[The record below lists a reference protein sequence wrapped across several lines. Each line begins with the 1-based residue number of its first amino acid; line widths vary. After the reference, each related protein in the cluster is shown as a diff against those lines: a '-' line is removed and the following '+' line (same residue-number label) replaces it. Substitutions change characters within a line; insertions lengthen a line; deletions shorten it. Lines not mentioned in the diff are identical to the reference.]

1 MTDGL
6 RLRVHYGVARLVTWI
21 VHRLLGFRRGVIRGN
36 LSRSCPELPVVR
48 LREIEREFIRRQGEL
63 AAEVLYASRIGAD
76 ELRERVTLANPEVLA
91 QAAAPRP
98 LILVGAHHGN
108 FEWML
113 QRVSLEL
120 GERLVGLYKP
130 ISNARVD
137 AWFYRMRSRFGARM
151 IAAKS
156 LLQELARFR
165 DASGIG
171 FLADQVPRSSPE
183 KHWTEFLAQDTPFFM
198 GPELL
203 SRALRSPACIVR
215 MRRLGRGRYQLEF
228 EPLNV
233 AGEKLPHGELTM
245 RYARALEAW
254 IRDDP
259 AGWWW
264 SHKRWKLR
272 RNGERG
278 SGIGDGG

>member
-6 RLRVHYGVARLVTWI
+6 RLRAYYAATALAAWLLYRV
-21 VHRLLGFRRGVIRGN
+21 LGFRRR
-36 LSRSCPELPVVR
+36 VVR
-48 LREIEREFIRRQGEL
+48 DNLERSFPAASMPWRRAIGREFARRQGEL
-63 AAEVLYASRIGAD
+63 AAEVLYATRIDAD
-76 ELRERVTLANPEVLA
+76 ELRARVALVNPAVLA
-91 QAAAPRP
+91 AAAAPRP
-98 LILVGAHHGN
+98 MILVGAHHGN

-130 ISNARVD
+130 LGNRRAD
-137 AWFYRMRSRFGARM
+137 AWFRRMRGRFGARM

-165 DASGIG
+165 DAQGIG
-171 FLADQVPRSSPE
+171 FLADQVPRTSPE
-183 KHWTEFLAQDTPFFM
+183 KHWVGFLGQDTAFYM
-198 GPELL
+198 GPELIA
-203 SRALRSPACIVR
+203 RALRSPACLVR
-215 MRRLGRGRYQLEF
+215 MRRLARGRYEIEF
-228 EPLNV
+228 VPLNV
-233 AGEKLPHGELTM
+233 AGEKLPHGELTA

-264 SHKRWKLR
+264 SHRRWKLR
-272 RNGERG
+272 RGVYG
-278 SGIGDGG
+278 AGAGD

>member
-6 RLRVHYGVARLVTWI
+6 RLRAYYDIATVVAWVA
-21 VHRLLGFRRGVIRGN
+21 HRLLGFRRSVIRGN
-36 LSRSCPELPVVR
+36 LSRSFPEVPVAR
-48 LREIEREFIRRQGEL
+48 LREIEREFVRRQGEL

-76 ELRERVTLANPEVLA
+76 ELRERVALANPELLA
-91 QAAAPRP
+91 TAAPPRP

-137 AWFYRMRSRFGARM
+137 AWFLAMRARFGARM

-165 DASGIG
+165 DAAGIG
-171 FLADQVPRSSPE
+171 FLADQVPRTSPE
-183 KHWTEFLAQDTPFFM
+183 KHWMEFLGQDTAFFM

-203 SRALRSPACIVR
+203 ARALRSPACIVR
-215 MRRLGRGRYQLEF
+215 MRRLGRGRYELVF

-233 AGEKLPHGELTM
+233 AGEKLPNGELTE

-264 SHKRWKLR
+264 SHRRWKLQR
-272 RNGERG
+272 AGKAD
-278 SGIGDGG
+278 SG

>member
-1 MTDGL
+1 MTDGP
-6 RLRVHYGVARLVTWI
+6 RLRAYYGVARVVTWI
-21 VHRLLGFRRGVIRGN
+21 AHRLLGFRRGVIRGN
-36 LSRSCPELPVVR
+36 LSRSFPDLPVAR
-48 LREIEREFIRRQGEL
+48 LREIESEFIRRQGEL
-63 AAEVLYASRIGAD
+63 AAEVLYAARIGAD
-76 ELRERVTLANPEVLA
+76 ELRERVTLVNPEALA
-91 QAAAPRP
+91 GAAAPRP

-137 AWFYRMRSRFGARM
+137 GWFHRMRSRFGARM

-165 DASGIG
+165 DAAGIG
-171 FLADQVPRSSPE
+171 FLADQVPRTSPE
-183 KHWTEFLAQDTPFFM
+183 KHWTEFLGQDTAFFM

-203 SRALRSPACIVR
+203 SRALRSPSCMVR
-215 MRRLGRGRYQLEF
+215 MRRLERGRYELAF

-233 AGEKLPHGELTM
+233 AGEKLPNGELTA

-264 SHKRWKLR
+264 SHKRWKLQR
-272 RNGERG
+272 PPTAEHR
-278 SGIGDGG
+278 

>member
-6 RLRVHYGVARLVTWI
+6 RLRAYYGIARVVAWVA
-21 VHRLLGFRRGVIRGN
+21 HRLLGFRRSVIRGN
-36 LSRSCPELPVVR
+36 LSRSFPEVPVAR
-48 LREIEREFIRRQGEL
+48 LREIEREFVRRQGEL

-76 ELRERVTLANPEVLA
+76 ELRERVALANPELLA
-91 QAAAPRP
+91 TAAPPRP

-130 ISNARVD
+130 ISNGRVD
-137 AWFYRMRSRFGARM
+137 AWFLAMRARFGARM

-165 DASGIG
+165 DAAGIG
-171 FLADQVPRSSPE
+171 FLADQVPRTSPE
-183 KHWTEFLAQDTPFFM
+183 KHWMEFLGQDTAFFM

-203 SRALRSPACIVR
+203 ARALRSPACIVR
-215 MRRLGRGRYQLEF
+215 MRRLGRGRYELEF

-233 AGEKLPHGELTM
+233 AGEKLPNGELTE

-264 SHKRWKLR
+264 SHKRWKLQR
-272 RNGERG
+272 KGDRG
-278 SGIGDGG
+278 

>member
-1 MTDGL
+1 MSDGL
-6 RLRVHYGVARLVTWI
+6 RLRAYYVIAGVVAWI
-21 VHRLLGFRRGVIRGN
+21 AHRLLGFRRSVIRGN
-36 LSRSCPELPVVR
+36 LSRSFPELPVAR

-63 AAEVLYASRIGAD
+63 AAEVLYASRIGPD
-76 ELRERVTLANPEVLA
+76 ELRERVTLANPDLLA
-91 QAAAPRP
+91 SAAAPRP

-137 AWFYRMRSRFGARM
+137 AWFLRMRARFGARM

-165 DASGIG
+165 DAAGIG
-171 FLADQVPRSSPE
+171 FLADQVPRTSPE
-183 KHWTEFLAQDTPFFM
+183 KHWMEFLSQDTAFFM

-203 SRALRSPACIVR
+203 ARALRSPACIVR
-215 MRRLGRGRYQLEF
+215 MRRLERGRYELEF

-233 AGEKLPHGELTM
+233 AGEKLPNGELTE
-245 RYARALEAW
+245 RYAHALEAW

-272 RNGERG
+272 KEGDRG
-278 SGIGDGG
+278 

>member
-6 RLRVHYGVARLVTWI
+6 RLRGFYGIAQGVAWVA
-21 VHRLLGFRRGVIRGN
+21 HRLLGFRRGVIRGN
-36 LSRSCPELPVVR
+36 LSRSFPELPVAR

-76 ELRERVTLANPEVLA
+76 ELRERVTLANAEVLA
-91 QAAAPRP
+91 TAAAPRP

-130 ISNARVD
+130 ISNAPVD
-137 AWFYRMRSRFGARM
+137 DWFRRMRARFGARM

-165 DASGIG
+165 DAAGIG
-171 FLADQVPRSSPE
+171 FLADQVPRTSPE
-183 KHWTEFLAQDTPFFM
+183 KHWVQFLGQDTPFFM

-203 SRALRSPACIVR
+203 ARALRSTACMVR
-215 MRRLGRGRYQLEF
+215 MRRLERGRYELEF
-228 EPLNV
+228 QPLNV
-233 AGEKLPHGELTM
+233 AGEKLPHGELTA
-245 RYARALEAW
+245 RYARALEVW

-264 SHKRWKLR
+264 SHRRWKLQR
-272 RNGERG
+272 KGDRG
-278 SGIGDGG
+278 

>member
-6 RLRVHYGVARLVTWI
+6 RLRAYYGIARAVAWVA
-21 VHRLLGFRRGVIRGN
+21 HRLLGFRRSVIRGN
-36 LSRSCPELPVVR
+36 LSRSFPELPVAR
-48 LREIEREFIRRQGEL
+48 LREIEREFVRRQGEL

-76 ELRERVTLANPEVLA
+76 ELRERVALANPELLA
-91 QAAAPRP
+91 TAAPPRP

-130 ISNARVD
+130 ISNGRVD
-137 AWFYRMRSRFGARM
+137 AWFLAMRARFGARM

-165 DASGIG
+165 DAAGIG
-171 FLADQVPRSSPE
+171 FLADQVPRTSPE
-183 KHWTEFLAQDTPFFM
+183 KYWMEFLGQDTAFFM

-203 SRALRSPACIVR
+203 ARALRSPACIVR
-215 MRRLGRGRYQLEF
+215 MRRLERGRYELEF

-233 AGEKLPHGELTM
+233 AGEKLPNGELTE

-264 SHKRWKLR
+264 SHKRWKLQR
-272 RNGERG
+272 K
-278 SGIGDGG
+278 GDGG